1 MFVTE
6 PIGDAFNLTV
16 ASEGII
22 VGFPAY
28 LAIGKKYISLKSV
41 KAAEPGPSS
50 HTGVTVISYL
60 MFSDPAVAVAP
71 I

>member
-1 MFVTE
+1 MSDFSGRH
-6 PIGDAFNLTV
+6 IGVISFSRTSVDMNTLGAV
-16 ASEGII
+16 RI
-22 VGFPAY
+22 V
-28 LAIGKKYISLKSV
+28 GKKYISLKSV

-50 HTGVTVISYL
+50 HIGVTVISYL